1 MRTELLLLLLAGM
14 VVFYMMSSSAIKN
27 EGTVSEES
35 PVETSEEAGEQSA
48 AQPVAQQPAVKE
60 QALES
65 VAEGEGADLNDAF
78 NSALPEGANPEAI
91 NFQTETAPLDASK
104 LLPDTTNVDEKW
116 APNIKTSGLINPSKF
131 VTGVNTVGSSLK
143 NPSYDIRGGIAV
155 AKVNVCPWNNST
167 IDPDNNIK
175 SLM

>member
-1 MRTELLLLLLAGM
+1 MKTELLLLLLAGM

-35 PVETSEEAGEQSA
+35 PVETSEDVAQQV
-48 AQPVAQQPAVKE
+48 AQPVAQQVAQETAV
-60 QALES
+60 ES
-65 VAEGEGADLNDAF
+65 IADGEGADLNDAF
-78 NSALPEGANPEAI
+78 NSALPEGANPDAI

>member
-1 MRTELLLLLLAGM
+1 MRTELLLLLFAGM
-14 VVFYMMSSSAIKN
+14 IVFYMISS
-27 EGTVSEES
+27 GTVKNDGVVNTSDTIES
-35 PVETSEEAGEQSA
+35 PVETTEEPITSN
-48 AQPVAQQPAVKE
+48 VKIAPQE
-60 QALES
+60 TAMES
-65 VAEGEGADLNDAF
+65 IGNDDGVDLNDAF
-78 NSALPEGANPEAI
+78 NSTLPDGVNPNVINYQSEAA
-91 NFQTETAPLDASK
+91 QLDASK

-155 AKVNVCPWNNST
+155 AKVSVCPWNNST
-167 IDPDNNIK
+167 IDADNNIK